1 MRNKKWKLE
10 DDLFVIEHVMKY
22 YKSKEWN
29 DLIEFISKE
38 IGTSKSSVKMRISNY
53 VSILGGKGL
62 DNYAD
67 ISKEAIELSL
77 KKYSKSEMLLAF
89 E

>member
-1 MRNKKWKLE
+1 MDNFIVHFIFTVFSGIIVTGNLRTALRWGIVLM
-10 DDLFVIEHVMKY
+10 LWGV
-22 YKSKEWN
+22 
-29 DLIEFISKE
+29 LFISPW
-38 IGTSKSSVKMRISNY
+38 ILLHASNY

-77 KKYSKSEMLLAF
+77 KKYSKSKMLLAF

>member
-1 MRNKKWKLE
+1 MKNKNWKLE
-10 DDLFVIEHVMKY
+10 DDLFTIEYVMKY
-22 YKSKEWN
+22 YKSKDWN

-38 IGTSKSSVKMRISNY
+38 IGTSKSSVKMRILNY
-53 VSILGGKGL
+53 VSILGEKGL

-77 KKYSKSEMLLAF
+77 KKYNKSQMLLAF
-89 E
+89 Q

>member
-1 MRNKKWKLE
+1 MRNKIWKLE
-10 DDLFVIEHVMKY
+10 DDLFVIEHVMEY
-22 YKSKEWN
+22 YKSKEWS

-38 IGTSKSSVKMRISNY
+38 IGTSKSSVQMRISNY
-53 VSILGGKGL
+53 ASILGGKGL

-67 ISKEAIELSL
+67 ISKEAVELSL
-77 KKYSKSEMLLAF
+77 KKYSKSKMLIAF